1 MAFVM
6 LRLKR
11 QGLTFHVRRQQCRRI
26 FGRCTPR
33 TIRIA
38 AFLVVKNYV
47 AADFSACLLNLKI
60 DAREVV
66 HFPFPDSGERRLRM
80 NRHGRL
86 QEKEHYKACKCGD
99 DRHLVGF
106 DVLTLNN
113 KTIESGGFV
122 YGTCAVEQTGAT
134 AWTGADDASEL
145 LYEASSYREQA
156 QQVEMLS
163 QEPHE
168 GSKGDPRREPR

>member
-47 AADFSACLLNLKI
+47 AADF
-60 DAREVV
+60 
-66 HFPFPDSGERRLRM
+66 PP
-80 NRHGRL
+80 
-86 QEKEHYKACKCGD
+86 
-99 DRHLVGF
+99 
-106 DVLTLNN
+106 
-113 KTIESGGFV
+113 
-122 YGTCAVEQTGAT
+122 
-134 AWTGADDASEL
+134 
-145 LYEASSYREQA
+145 ASSILRS
-156 QQVEMLS
+156 MPGRSFIFPS
-163 QEPHE
+163 QTPVNE
-168 GSKGDPRREPR
+168 DFA